1 MISSLAKNRS
11 FYCLID
17 SENIEQV
24 VKKGSI
30 GRQPRGCK
38 KGDWGPAVFCQIEKE
53 LRHSIAHAIRSS
65 LEIHDIFLVY
75 FLLSDLIHSEQIY
88 NKEKHSYDFIVWQRR
103 ARLRLVNPDMDKPV
117 EWSDI
122 VRGIAFMAFILI
134 TENNVVIN
142 TVINRKR
149 NMHVMLKNTPQVT
162 ALFFRRTPLYN
173 YRRDNDDLKIIM

>member
-1 MISSLAKNRS
+1 MNLILTKNRS

-24 VKKGSI
+24 VKRGQLAVNHEVVKREI
-30 GRQPRGCK
+30 GDQR
-38 KGDWGPAVFCQIEKE
+38 FCQIEKE
-53 LRHSIAHAIRSS
+53 LRHSIAHAISSS

-88 NKEKHSYDFIVWQRR
+88 NKEKHSYDFIAWQRR
-103 ARLRLVNPDMDKPV
+103 ARLRLVNPDTDNPV

-122 VRGIAFMAFILI
+122 VRGIVFMAFILI
-134 TENNVVIN
+134 TENSVVIN

-149 NMHVMLKNTPQVT
+149 NIHVMLRNTPQVT
-162 ALFFRRTPLYN
+162 A
-173 YRRDNDDLKIIM
+173 

>member
-1 MISSLAKNRS
+1 MNLISFLAKNRS
-11 FYCLID
+11 FYCLIV
-17 SENIEQV
+17 SENIVKV
-24 VKKGSI
+24 VKRGPLAVNHEVVKREI
-30 GRQPRGCK
+30 GNQRF
-38 KGDWGPAVFCQIEKE
+38 FCQIEKE
-53 LRHSIAHAIRSS
+53 LRHSTAHAISSS

-88 NKEKHSYDFIVWQRR
+88 NKEKHSYDFITWQRR
-103 ARLRLVNPDMDKPV
+103 ARLRLVNPDTDKPA

-149 NMHVMLKNTPQVT
+149 NIRVMLRNTLQVT
-162 ALFFRRTPLYN
+162 V
-173 YRRDNDDLKIIM
+173 